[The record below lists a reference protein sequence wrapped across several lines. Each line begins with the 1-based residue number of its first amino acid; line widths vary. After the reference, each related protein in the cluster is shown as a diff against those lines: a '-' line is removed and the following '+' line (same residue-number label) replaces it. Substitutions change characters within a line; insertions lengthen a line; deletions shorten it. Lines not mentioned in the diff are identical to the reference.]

1 MSRNRISN
9 ISLAVSSAGTVII
22 LTIMVGI
29 LKALKSD
36 QSTENNARAF
46 SALIAFSGGAWC
58 KCNSLIV
65 HHLSMTI
72 RIVLCAIPWFTLEQ
86 RRPGLMLPSGT
97 NFLTI
102 GFVQVYAALRECL
115 KLKQTFL
122 YLIFYFLM

>member
-9 ISLAVSSAGTVII
+9 ISFAVSSAGEIVILAI
-22 LTIMVGI
+22 IVGI

-36 QSTENNARAF
+36 QSTENNTRAF
-46 SALIAFSGGAWC
+46 SILIAFSGGVWC
-58 KCNSLIV
+58 KCNYLFV
-65 HHLSMTI
+65 HRLSMTI
-72 RIVLCAIPWFTLEQ
+72 HIVLCAIPWFILEQ

-102 GFVQVYAALRECL
+102 GFIQVYAALRECL
-115 KLKQTFL
+115 KLKQTFV